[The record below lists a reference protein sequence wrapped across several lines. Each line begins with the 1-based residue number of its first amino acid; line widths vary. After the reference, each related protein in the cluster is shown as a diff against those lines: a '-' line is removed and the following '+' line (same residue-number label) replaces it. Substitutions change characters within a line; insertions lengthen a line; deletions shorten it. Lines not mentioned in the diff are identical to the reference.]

1 MTGILLLDW
10 ALLSVSLFDTILPLW
25 LGLTILLNADRRS
38 WGVWVMGGGL
48 VTASGFFVSHTAILG
63 GMLSLSSQALDFWW
77 HVGWIPIVISPYA
90 WYVVTLWYTGF
101 WNDKQSPLRR
111 RHMPWLVLSGG
122 LGMFFFALMIAI
134 SPLPSYTQI
143 AQFDLSSAWMIGPMP
158 LVFIVFPIFIVLCIL
173 LSIDALLR
181 PSPSD
186 RLMGELARRRTRPWL
201 IGTATMLLVVSL
213 LVTAFV
219 WWVVSSTREGTP
231 LIVRLLTANSA
242 IWFDLLLA
250 TLIAVTV
257 VLLGQGIV
265 SYEVFTGKT
274 LPRRGFFRHWRSAVI
289 LAGGYSIVIGLGVAG
304 GLRPIYTL
312 LITAV
317 LMMVFYAL
325 FSWRSFVEREEF
337 MARLRP
343 FVSSQHLYQHLIEPQ
358 SEAGKRATGLFDA
371 LCRDVLS
378 ARRAQ
383 LVPAGVLA
391 PLAGPPLV
399 YPAGEPVPQL
409 SLPANLFAE
418 TRNEVSSMGFAAID
432 PSLHGGY
439 HWAIALVTERGL
451 VGMLALDVKW
461 DGGLYTQEEIE
472 IAQASGERLVDMLAG
487 EEMARRLMAL
497 QRRRLAETQVADRR
511 TRRTLHDEVLP
522 DLHAAVLSLSSLPG
536 KEPTVRATIQSLV
549 DMHHRVSDLIR
560 TLPGKASQ
568 VRRDTN
574 LLETLREM
582 VEDEFAGEFTSIAWQ
597 SPPGLPRLEPFA
609 QEVIYYAVREA
620 VRNAALHGRGDDP
633 GRPLKLSID
642 VTCNSELSIAV
653 TDDGVGIS
661 YLPQPSPAGGAGEG
675 LALHSTMLAIVGGT
689 LIAEPAGEHGT
700 RVIVRLPVVK

>member
-10 ALLSVSLFDTILPLW
+10 ALLAVSLFDTILPLW

-63 GMLSLSSQALDFWW
+63 GMFSLSSQALDFWW

-111 RHMPWLVLSGG
+111 RHAPWLVLSGG
-122 LGMFFFALMIAI
+122 LGMFFFALMIAL

-143 AQFDLSSAWMIGPMP
+143 ARFDLSSAWMIGPMP
-158 LVFIVFPIFIVLCIL
+158 MVFVVFPVFIVLCIL

-181 PSPSD
+181 PAPSD

-201 IGTATMLLVVSL
+201 IGTAGMLLVVSL
-213 LVTAFV
+213 LVTGFV
-219 WWVVSSTREGTP
+219 WWVVSSTRAGTP
-231 LIVRLLTANSA
+231 MIVKLLTANSA

-265 SYEVFTGKT
+265 SYEVFTGKA

-289 LAGGYSIVIGLGVAG
+289 LASGYSFVIGWGVAS

-312 LITAV
+312 LLTAM
-317 LMMVFYAL
+317 LMTVFYAL
-325 FSWRSFVEREEF
+325 FSWRSFVEREQF
-337 MARLRP
+337 VARLRP
-343 FVSSQHLYQHLIEPQ
+343 FVSSQRLYQHLIEPQ
-358 SEAGKRATGLFDA
+358 SEAARRAEGLFDA
-371 LCRDVLS
+371 LCRDVLN

-399 YPAGEPVPQL
+399 YPADDPAPPLAL
-409 SLPANLFAE
+409 SADLFDE
-418 TRNEVSSMGFAAID
+418 SGFTAID
-432 PSLHGGY
+432 PALFDGY
-439 HWAIALVTERGL
+439 CWAMALVTERGL
-451 VGMLALDVKW
+451 VGVLALDVKL
-461 DGGLYTQEEIE
+461 DGGLYTEEEIQ

-511 TRRTLHDEVLP
+511 TRRTLHDEILP
-522 DLHAAVLSLSSLPG
+522 DLHATVLGLGSLARVDP
-536 KEPTVRATIQSLV
+536 AAQAAIQTLT
-549 DMHHRVSDLIR
+549 DMHHRISDLIHD
-560 TLPGKASQ
+560 LPGRASQ
-568 VRRDTN
+568 VSRSAGLLDALRD
-574 LLETLREM
+574 M
-582 VEDEFAGEFTSIAWQ
+582 VDDEFAREFTSIAWNV
-597 SPPGLPRLEPFA
+597 PPKLPRLEPFIE
-609 QEVIYYAVREA
+609 EVVYYAVREA
-620 VRNAALHGRGDDP
+620 VRNAALHGRGREP
-633 GRPLKLSID
+633 GRPLNLGIE
-642 VTCNSELSIAV
+642 VTCNGQLSIAV
-653 TDDGVGIS
+653 TDDGVGIG
-661 YLPQPSPAGGAGEG
+661 YLPQPSPEGGAGEG

-689 LIAEPAGEHGT
+689 LLAEPAGERGT
-700 RVIVRLPVVK
+700 RVIVTLPVGS